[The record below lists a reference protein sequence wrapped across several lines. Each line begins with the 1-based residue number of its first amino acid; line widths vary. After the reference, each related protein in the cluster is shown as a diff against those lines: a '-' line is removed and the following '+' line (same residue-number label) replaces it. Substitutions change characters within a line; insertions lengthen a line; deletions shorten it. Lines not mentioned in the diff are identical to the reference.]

1 MTRRPSDAY
10 LYDFLYHNNNI
21 NINIYIYLYLYLY
34 LYTRSYCIILC
45 NRKLCGQF

>member
-10 LYDFLYHNNNI
+10 LYDFLYHDHNNNI
-21 NINIYIYLYLYLY
+21 YLY

-45 NRKLCGQF
+45 NRELCGQF